1 MRNTRGKAKGC
12 RNLEFLSEI
21 PLGEVIQRPRTRYS
35 VFCMCCGAE
44 VSAPSKEV
52 LLQLCSDW
60 KAYEV
65 QEWTGERSFS
75 IYYCALCPVCEDQR
89 LFQEAQNEECMGK
102 GKEEA

>member
-1 MRNTRGKAKGC
+1 MRRGKTGRC

-21 PLGEVIQRPRTRYS
+21 PLEEVIQEPRTRYS

-65 QEWTGERSFS
+65 QERVGERCFNV
-75 IYYCALCPVCEDQR
+75 YYCALCPVCGGQR
-89 LFQEAQNEECMGK
+89 S
-102 GKEEA
+102 